1 MPSPQK
7 YTKPVAKTG
16 LSLPQDLLIVLS
28 ALAEERSISRSEL
41 IANLLQSHPVVK
53 ERL

>member
-16 LSLPQDLLIVLS
+16 LSLPQDLLAILT
-28 ALAEERSISRSEL
+28 AIAEERRVSRSEL